1 MKTEGVR
8 KLWDRYKYAALIL
21 LIGAGLLLWPGGS
34 GHTAQT
40 GQSEAPPAYTAAETL
55 RKDLEEILGQI
66 QGVGTVRV
74 LLTADSN
81 GERQLAQNSEL
92 RYSGS
97 TAAPEDYSRTSETV
111 LLDLN
116 DQEAPIVTR
125 ILYPTYRGALVVCQG
140 GDRAD
145 VRLAVTEAVSVLTG
159 LSSDRITVAKCP

>member
-21 LIGAGLLLWPGGS
+21 LVGAGLLLWPAGS
-34 GHTAQT
+34 GATAQT
-40 GQSEAPPAYTAAETL
+40 GQNEASQVYAAAENL
-55 RKDLEEILGQI
+55 QSEMEEILGQI

-74 LLTADSN
+74 LLTMDTD
-81 GERQLAQNSEL
+81 GERQLAQNTEL
-92 RYSGS
+92 QYSGS

-145 VRLAVTEAVSVLTG
+145 VRLAVIEAVSVLTG